1 MKTVL
6 ATVGVVAAL
15 ALTGTALGNA
25 AADATN
31 DRTSTAAVADLTT
44 GPAPKPSVTPE
55 DRPTIGAVNPGAAG
69 ATNAGAV
76 SAGQAETIAVARLGG
91 GRVIDMEAE
100 LEHGRQVWKVEIL
113 LGNVEHRVDIDRAT
127 GEVVR
132 VRHESSAKRSSDDL
146 LRGQLDGL

>member
-55 DRPTIGAVNPGAAG
+55 DRPTIGAVNPGA
-69 ATNAGAV
+69 TNAGAV

-91 GRVIDMEAE
+91 GQVIDMEAE

-113 LGNVEHRVDIDRAT
+113 LGNVEHRVYIDRAT

>member
-55 DRPTIGAVNPGAAG
+55 DRQTIGAVNPG

>member
-55 DRPTIGAVNPGAAG
+55 DRPTTGAVNPG

-91 GRVIDMEAE
+91 GQVIDMEAE

-132 VRHESSAKRSSDDL
+132 VRHESSAKRSSDDR